1 MTRLTKVSVCAR
13 WGRANATHRIPLN
26 CLGLDGE
33 SPVRTAGKDEQASSV
48 TRAGGGG
55 RQRPRKPDRRCFKP
69 RPLLRAECA
78 GFASS
83 CRSDFLES
91 LALLSR
97 RLAGLLSGYLPT
109 DTRPQARAKLGNIR
123 NNIFFALCKRISS
136 PHENFLN
143 FFFRR
148 LIATRSV
155 ARGERFDAMRG
166 ADELRHDGEAAQHE
180 HDVEHART
188 EAAEIEQGG
197 DRPRAGECCAEH
209 LGSDQNG
216 GADDGDDV

>member
-91 LALLSR
+91 FGFSLQA
-97 RLAGLLSGYLPT
+97 AGGPLVPLPT
-109 DTRPQARAKLGNIR
+109 DRHTATGTCEIGHTR
-123 NNIFFALCKRISS
+123 NNIFFAECKQISS
-136 PHENFLN
+136 PHQKTFLTFSFSDHASRAHSRAVN
-143 FFFRR
+143 G
-148 LIATRSV
+148 S
-155 ARGERFDAMRG
+155 MRW
-166 ADELRHDGEAAQHE
+166 ALR
-180 HDVEHART
+180 T
-188 EAAEIEQGG
+188 N
-197 DRPRAGECCAEH
+197 CTM
-209 LGSDQNG
+209 
-216 GADDGDDV
+216 